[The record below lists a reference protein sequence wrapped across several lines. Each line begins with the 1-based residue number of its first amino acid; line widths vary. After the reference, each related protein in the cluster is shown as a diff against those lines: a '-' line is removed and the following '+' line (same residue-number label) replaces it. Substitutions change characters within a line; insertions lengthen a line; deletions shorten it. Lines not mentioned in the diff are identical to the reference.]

1 MKGSDASSYQAI
13 AARANYL
20 ALDRADIQFA
30 VKEACRGMANPTRG
44 DLIKLRRLGRY
55 LISHPR
61 SVTNFTF
68 QGRCEELSGYS
79 DSDWAGC
86 RRTAKSTSGGAM
98 MLGRHC
104 IKTWAATQKNITLSS
119 GEAELVAAVKM
130 SCEVIGLLQL
140 AEEWGSKLTGAIY
153 VDSSAALGAVARKG
167 NGKMRHIKVGMLW
180 VQEKSEDGTLKYHK
194 VPGTEN
200 PGDLMTKNVPKK
212 TADILMEI
220 IGQELVEGRAS
231 ASLEIAV

>member
-1 MKGSDASSYQAI
+1 
-13 AARANYL
+13 
-20 ALDRADIQFA
+20 
-30 VKEACRGMANPTRG
+30 
-44 DLIKLRRLGRY
+44 
-55 LISHPR
+55 
-61 SVTNFTF
+61 
-68 QGRCEELSGYS
+68 
-79 DSDWAGC
+79 
-86 RRTAKSTSGGAM
+86 
-98 MLGRHC
+98 
-104 IKTWAATQKNITLSS
+104 
-119 GEAELVAAVKM
+119 M

-167 NGKMRHIKVGMLW
+167 NAKMRHIKVGMLW
-180 VQEKSEDGTLKYHK
+180 LQEKSEDGTLKYHK
-194 VPGTEN
+194 DPGTEN